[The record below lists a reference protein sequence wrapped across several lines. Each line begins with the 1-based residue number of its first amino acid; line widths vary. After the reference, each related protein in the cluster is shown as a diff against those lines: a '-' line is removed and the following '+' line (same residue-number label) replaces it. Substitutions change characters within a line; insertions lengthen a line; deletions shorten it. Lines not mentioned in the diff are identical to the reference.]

1 VSAYL
6 DLPAGNAALKE
17 YYDGQKVDNLAYEEN
32 AGLALFVKDT
42 EAGGKYIPIPVMYEV
57 NQGRSAT
64 FSNAQGNQTPIQLA
78 EFLLTRKSDYDVAT
92 IDNQTMEAASSDKGS
107 FMRFSTELIDAAIQG
122 ASISAASALF
132 RDGTGTIGTI
142 ATGGITSGVIT
153 LSNAADV
160 SQFGLNQTLQAN
172 STSGGT
178 PRAALGYVIARNV
191 MSGTITVASSGL
203 GGSAA
208 SPTSWAA
215 GDSLLVQGDNNAK
228 ISGLPAWLPTTA
240 PTSSDNF
247 FGVNRSVDS
256 RLYGL
261 SYDGSAQ
268 TIEEAVVD
276 HTMILAREGSSPDH
290 FMTNFGTYAALVKA
304 LGSKVQYVELKGP
317 ADIAFEGV
325 SIHGARSKIKVVA
338 DRSCQVQRGFML
350 KMNTWKLYSLGQVP
364 KILRYGDNLDMLRVY
379 NADAGEVRVAYYA
392 NLGCKA
398 PGKNGQ
404 IILSA

>member
-1 VSAYL
+1 MGAYL

-17 YYDGQKVDNLAYEEN
+17 WYDGQKVDNLAYDEN
-32 AGLALFVKDT
+32 PGLALVPKET
-42 EAGGKYIPIPVMYEV
+42 EAGGKYIPIPVQYEV

-64 FSNAQGNQTPIQLA
+64 FSNAQGNQTPALLA
-78 EFLLTRKSDYDVAT
+78 EFMLTRKTDYDVAT
-92 IDNQTMEAASSDKGS
+92 IDNQTMEAASSDKGA
-107 FMRFSTELIDAAIQG
+107 FLDFSTMLIDTAIQG

-153 LSNAADV
+153 LSNPADV
-160 SQFGLNQTLQAN
+160 SQFGVNQTLQAN

-203 GGSAA
+203 GGAA
-208 SPTSWAA
+208 GSPSGWTA
-215 GDSLLVQGDNNAK
+215 GDSLLVQGDNNGK
-228 ISGLPAWLPTTA
+228 IAGFPAWLPTTA
-240 PTSSDNF
+240 PGSSDNF
-247 FGVNRSVDS
+247 YGVNRSSDS

-268 TIEEAVVD
+268 SIEEALVD

-290 FMTNFGTYAALVKA
+290 FATNFGSYAALVKA
-304 LGSKVQYVELKGP
+304 LGAKVQYVDLKGP
-317 ADIAFEGV
+317 ADLSFQGV
-325 SIHGARSKIKVVA
+325 TIHGARSLIKVVA
-338 DRSCQVQRGFML
+338 DRSCQAARGFML

-364 KILRYGDNLDMLRVY
+364 KILKYGDGLDMLRVY

-404 IILSA
+404 TILSA

>member
-1 VSAYL
+1 MGAYL

-17 YYDGQKVDNLAYEEN
+17 YYDGQKLDNLAYEEN
-32 AGLALFVKDT
+32 PGLALFPKDE
-42 EAGGKYIPIPVMYEV
+42 EAGGKYIPVPVKYEV

-64 FSNAQGNQTPIQLA
+64 FTNAQGNQTPMLLA
-78 EFLLTRKSDYDVAT
+78 EFLLTRKTDYDVAT
-92 IDNQTMEAASSDKGS
+92 IDNQTMEAASTDKGA
-107 FMRFSTELIDAAIQG
+107 FLDFSTDMIDTAVQG
-122 ASISAASALF
+122 ASISAASAVF

-153 LSNAADV
+153 LSNPADV
-160 SQFGLNQTLQAN
+160 SQFGVNQTLQAN
-172 STSGGT
+172 QTSGGT
-178 PRAALGYVIARNV
+178 PRAALGYVIGRNV
-191 MSGTITVASSGL
+191 MAGTITVASAGL

-208 SPTSWAA
+208 SPTGWTAA
-215 GDSLLVQGDNNAK
+215 DSLLVQGDNNAK
-228 ISGLPAWLPTTA
+228 IAGLPAWLPTTA
-240 PTSSDNF
+240 PSSSDNF
-247 FGVNRSVDS
+247 YGVNRSTDS

-268 TIEEAVVD
+268 SIEEAVVD

-290 FMTNFGTYAALVKA
+290 FLTNFGTYAALVKA
-304 LGSKVQYVELKGP
+304 LGAKVQYVDLKGP
-317 ADIAFEGV
+317 ADLSFQGIT
-325 SIHGARSKIKVVA
+325 IHGARSLIKVVS

-350 KMNTWKLYSLGQVP
+350 KMNTWKLYSLGKVP
-364 KILRYGDNLDMLRVY
+364 KILRYGDGLDMLRVY

-404 IILSA
+404 TILSA